1 MPMGTRDERGRREDG
16 MRTGS
21 RIYVIG
27 LLCLACWSVCLPV
40 ANAYVDPG
48 TGSFVFQAIVGGI
61 LAVALAVKM
70 FWRRIVGFVLRRRS
84 TPDEHA

>member
-1 MPMGTRDERGRREDG
+1 MRR
-16 MRTGS
+16 GS
-21 RIYVIG
+21 RIYVVS
-27 LLCLACWSVCLPV
+27 LLCLAFCSVTLPA

-61 LAVALAVKM
+61 LAVGLALKM
-70 FWRRIVGFVLRRRS
+70 FWRRIVAFVLRRRS

>member
-1 MPMGTRDERGRREDG
+1 
-16 MRTGS
+16 MRTGT
-21 RIYVIG
+21 RIYVLT
-27 LLCLACWSVCLPV
+27 LLCLAFCLVSLPT

-61 LAVALAVKM
+61 LAVGLAIKM
-70 FWRRIVGFVLRRRS
+70 FWRRIVTFVSRRGS

>member
-1 MPMGTRDERGRREDG
+1 ML
-16 MRTGS
+16 
-21 RIYVIG
+21 I
-27 LLCLACWSVCLPV
+27 LLCLAFCFVTLPA

-61 LAVALAVKM
+61 LAVGLAVKM
-70 FWRRIVGFVLRRRS
+70 FWRRIVAFFTRRGS

>member
-1 MPMGTRDERGRREDG
+1 MRR
-16 MRTGS
+16 GS
-21 RIYVIG
+21 RIYVLT
-27 LLCLACWSVCLPV
+27 LLCLAFCFVSVPA

-61 LAVALAVKM
+61 LAVGLAIKM
-70 FWRRIVGFVLRRRS
+70 FWRRILAFVTRRGS

>member
-1 MPMGTRDERGRREDG
+1 

-21 RIYVIG
+21 RIYVLC
-27 LLCLACWSVCLPV
+27 LLCLAFSLVTIPV

-61 LAVALAVKM
+61 LAVGLAVKM
-70 FWRRIVGFVLRRRS
+70 FWRRILTFVTRRGS
-84 TPDEHA
+84 TPDERA

>member
-1 MPMGTRDERGRREDG
+1 

-21 RIYVIG
+21 RIYVLI
-27 LLCLACWSVCLPV
+27 LLCLAFSFVTLPG

-61 LAVALAVKM
+61 LAVGLAVKM
-70 FWRRIVGFVLRRRS
+70 FWRRIVAFVTRRGS
-84 TPDEHA
+84 APDEHA

>member
-1 MPMGTRDERGRREDG
+1 MGTRNERNGGREGG

-21 RIYVIG
+21 RIYVLT
-27 LLCLACWSVCLPV
+27 LLCLAFCFVTLPA

-61 LAVALAVKM
+61 LAVGLAVKM
-70 FWRRIVGFVLRRRS
+70 FLRRIVAFVTRRGS

>member
-1 MPMGTRDERGRREDG
+1 MRRS
-16 MRTGS
+16 S
-21 RIYVIG
+21 RIYVLT
-27 LLCLACWSVCLPV
+27 LLCLAFCFVSVPA

-61 LAVALAVKM
+61 LAVGLAIKM
-70 FWRRIVGFVLRRRS
+70 FWRRILAFVTRRGS

>member
-1 MPMGTRDERGRREDG
+1 

-21 RIYVIG
+21 RIYVLI
-27 LLCLACWSVCLPV
+27 LLCLAFCFVTLPA

-61 LAVALAVKM
+61 LAVGLAIKM
-70 FWRRIVGFVLRRRS
+70 FWRRIVAFVTRRRS

>member
-1 MPMGTRDERGRREDG
+1 

-21 RIYVIG
+21 RIYVLI
-27 LLCLACWSVCLPV
+27 LLCLAFCFVTLPA

-61 LAVALAVKM
+61 LAVGLAVKM
-70 FWRRIVGFVLRRRS
+70 FWRRIVAFVTRRGS
-84 TPDEHA
+84 APDEHAS

>member
-1 MPMGTRDERGRREDG
+1 

-21 RIYVIG
+21 RITVVC
-27 LLCLACWSVCLPV
+27 LLCLAFSAVTLPV

-48 TGSFVFQAIVGGI
+48 TGSFVFQAVIGGI
-61 LAVALAVKM
+61 LALALAIKM
-70 FWRRIVGFVLRRRS
+70 FWRRIVAFVTRRGS

>member
-1 MPMGTRDERGRREDG
+1 

-21 RIYVIG
+21 RIYVLT
-27 LLCLACWSVCLPV
+27 LLCLAFCFVSVPA

-61 LAVALAVKM
+61 LAVGLAIKM
-70 FWRRIVGFVLRRRS
+70 FWRRILAFVTRRGS